1 MNKGT
6 KVSDSSPF
14 KGEQEG
20 VRAIILAA
28 GTASRL
34 RPLTSNTPKC
44 LLKVGE
50 RTLLERSMD
59 ALIKAGIHDF
69 VIVTGYLHEQ
79 IENFVRKTYQ
89 DLLPSG
95 RGYSLSHGRG
105 LGRGY
110 CGSFRFIHN
119 KDYETTNNIYS
130 LWLARPEAEGQEILL
145 LDSDL
150 LYDGQ
155 IVERVLADKHENV
168 LTLIRHE
175 LGEEEM
181 KVVIDPPLPSLKGRE
196 TLDVEASPLRGGLEG
211 SITEISKTCSPT
223 LAAGESL
230 GIERM
235 GEAYTTALY
244 KELDL
249 MMNTEH
255 LENTFYELAFQRL
268 IPQGHTFSVL
278 DVTDLFSCELDT
290 VEDFENAK
298 QRIPAHLY

>member
-1 MNKGT
+1 MK
-6 KVSDSSPF
+6 
-14 KGEQEG
+14 
-20 VRAIILAA
+20 AIILAA

-34 RPLTSNTPKC
+34 RPLTLHTPKC

-50 RTLLERSMD
+50 RTLLQRSMD
-59 ALIKAGIHDF
+59 ALIKAGIREF
-69 VIVTGYLHEQ
+69 VIVTGYLHEK
-79 IENFVRKTYQ
+79 IEDFVRTTYG
-89 DLLPSG
+89 DSI
-95 RGYSLSHGRG
+95 SV
-105 LGRGY
+105 
-110 CGSFRFIHN
+110 CFIHN

-130 LWLARPEAEGQEILL
+130 LWLARPEAEGQEVLL

-181 KVVIDPPLPSLKGRE
+181 KVVMNADGR
-196 TLDVEASPLRGGLEG
+196 
-211 SITEISKTCSPT
+211 ITEISKTCDPA

-235 GEAYTTALY
+235 GRAYTTALY
-244 KELDL
+244 KELEEMKTL
-249 MMNTEH
+249 SNSP
-255 LENTFYELAFQRL
+255 LEGENKKASPLRGGLEGSAGWENSFYELAFLRL
-268 IPQGHTFSVL
+268 IAKGSTFSVL

-298 QRIPAHLY
+298 QRIPAHLFWD

>member
-1 MNKGT
+1 MK
-6 KVSDSSPF
+6 
-14 KGEQEG
+14 
-20 VRAIILAA
+20 AIILAA

-34 RPLTSNTPKC
+34 RPLTLHTPKC

-50 RTLLERSMD
+50 RTLLGRSLD
-59 ALIKAGIHDF
+59 ALIEAGIRQF

-79 IENFVRKTYQ
+79 IEDFVRETYQ
-89 DLLPSG
+89 DSLPLREG
-95 RGYSLSHGRG
+95 RG
-105 LGRGY
+105 
-110 CGSFRFIHN
+110 GSFRFIHN

-130 LWLARPEAEGQEILL
+130 LWLARPEAEGEEVLL

-150 LYDGQ
+150 LYDAE
-155 IVERVLADKHENV
+155 IVKRVLADKHENV

-181 KVVIDPPLPSLKGRE
+181 KVVMAPD
-196 TLDVEASPLRGGLEG
+196 G
-211 SITEISKTCSPT
+211 SITEISKTCNPA

-235 GEAYTTALY
+235 GKAYTTALY
-244 KELDL
+244 KELEV
-249 MMNTEH
+249 MMNQEH
-255 LENTFYELAFQRL
+255 LENKFYELAFLRL
-268 IPQGHTFSVL
+268 IAQGHTFSVL